1 MRKFTLSTEISSF
14 IFFLL
19 SLARILTPY
28 RSDVLNGLS
37 NLGCGIDFG
46 VIDVLPILATKP
58 ILPGEGAPQTR
69 NRLPTEVIYHNLES
83 ASQVTFDY
91 AMLLI
96 LASILAG
103 IGLVSTFNP

>member
-14 IFFLL
+14 IFFL
-19 SLARILTPY
+19 AVAPRFNHY

>member
-1 MRKFTLSTEISSF
+1 MREISSY
-14 IFFLL
+14 IFFSQLTLL
-19 SLARILTPY
+19 TE
-28 RSDVLNGLS
+28 VLDGLS
-37 NLGCGIDFG
+37 QLGCGVEFG

-58 ILPGEGAPQTR
+58 ILPGEGAPQAR
-69 NRLPTEVIYHNLES
+69 NRLPTEVIYNNLES

-103 IGLVSTFNP
+103 IGLVTNCVNRRTTY